1 VLSWAQLFHRV
12 FFQSG
17 DPSHACVLRARVLA
31 CPCGGRRA
39 LVALVTAPE
48 VIDRILRHL
57 ELAREPP
64 VPAPARAPPAHL
76 GF

>member
-12 FFQSG
+12 FHK
-17 DPSHACVLRARVLA
+17 DVLD

-48 VIDRILRHL
+48 VIERILRHL
-57 ELAREPP
+57 DIRSTP
-64 VPAPARAPPAHL
+64 VEPAPARAPPADL
-76 GF
+76 AF